1 MERGTISAV
10 TTVRHPPAG
19 FPDEPRIIGLITL
32 DGGSSVIGRI
42 AGISPRI
49 GDRVVP
55 RMSMERVNEQ
65 KLRAY
70 DVVYEVAAPAALQE
84 DPFVFEGYILA
95 LTGPSGVGKST
106 VSKVLS
112 SALSGI
118 VTRVPIL
125 TTREPKDGDDG
136 EYLYVTREE
145 FIRLEDAGALAA
157 STRIPSVS
165 EDRRY
170 GYRTE
175 DICKI
180 WNEGRVPL
188 VVTEMHLLQGLA
200 RSFGRRSILSCGL
213 LPPGTSRR
221 AMLSQLLHRL
231 RTRGR
236 DSEQSIA
243 DRVRNASS
251 DLDFFSHRKELF
263 DHLLVNDDIDAVI
276 ATLKGHVLRTQ
287 EDTR

>member
-1 MERGTISAV
+1 MQNGTIAAI
-10 TTVRHPPAG
+10 TTVRHPPEG
-19 FPDEPRIIGLITL
+19 FPDEPRVVGLITL
-32 DGGSSVIGRI
+32 DGGDCVIGRI
-42 AGISPRI
+42 TGASPSI
-49 GDRVVP
+49 GSRVIP
-55 RMSMERVNEQ
+55 RVSMERVTGQ

-70 DVVYEVAAPAALQE
+70 DVVYEVAAPAPVRE

-112 SALSGI
+112 TALSSL

-136 EYLYVTREE
+136 EYLYVSREE

-157 STRIPSVS
+157 STRIPAVS

-175 DICKI
+175 DITRI
-180 WNEGRVPL
+180 WQEGLIPL

-200 RSFGRRSILSCGL
+200 HTFGRRSILSCGL

-231 RTRGR
+231 RSRGR

-243 DRVRNASS
+243 DRVRNASA
-251 DLDFFSHRKELF
+251 DLDFFRSRKELF
-263 DHLLVNDDIDAVI
+263 DHMLVNDDIDAVI
-276 ATLKGHVLRTQ
+276 ATLKNHVLNTQ
-287 EDTR
+287 DKTV